1 MGSEPS
7 CKSKLHPL
15 KKRSAHK
22 SGVTI
27 RSKNGILR
35 LVSPSRFLHFC
46 QQKTF
51 THPSNTCAAVS
62 IESLNTQKRIQL
74 FEPRPPGKNLSYDL
88 RFFVAPSLDK
98 SSPLSPHITARSP
111 SEYPVTSCPPTCRDI
126 SFFVT
131 APPAYALH
139 AEKSQESLTFL
150 KPSSCCPDSRHP
162 CDATGSRARL
172 KMSAA
177 KSVPSTP
184 KRTPAYSLPHRGK
197 DRPATICFTRFPG
210 CRYNRTGS
218 ISVLRV
224 FSPAKCFIFDVLS
237 VRRATS
243 FRVRRRCRSRGLTA
257 LRPSPSSAGDP
268 FPPYPRHPFRLL

>member
-172 KMSAA
+172 KCQ
-177 KSVPSTP
+177 
-184 KRTPAYSLPHRGK
+184 RQSLSHQPR
-197 DRPATICFTRFPG
+197 
-210 CRYNRTGS
+210 
-218 ISVLRV
+218 SVL
-224 FSPAKCFIFDVLS
+224 
-237 VRRATS
+237 
-243 FRVRRRCRSRGLTA
+243 
-257 LRPSPSSAGDP
+257 LRIP
-268 FPPYPRHPFRLL
+268 FPTGERIDPRQFALLVFRAADTTGQDRFLS